1 MRILKRKDFVRWQV
15 RENLPDSVLCQAVSE
30 IDRGLFDA
38 DLGGLLYK
46 KRIARPGAGKR
57 GGYRTLLSARLGDR
71 YVFLH
76 GFAKNDKA
84 NITQAEKAALQYAGK
99 VFLDLVGDALDKAL
113 LSGVLM
119 EVNCE
124 RYH

>member
-1 MRILKRKDFVRWQV
+1 MELIHAYF
-15 RENLPDSVLCQAVSE
+15 
-30 IDRGLFDA
+30 
-38 DLGGLLYK
+38 
-46 KRIARPGAGKR
+46 
-57 GGYRTLLSARLGDR
+57 
-71 YVFLH
+71 
-76 GFAKNDKA
+76 DKA

>member
-46 KRIARPGAGKR
+46 KRIARPVAGKR

-71 YVFLH
+71 CVFLH

-99 VFLDLVGDALDKAL
+99 VFLDLAGDALDKAL